1 MAVTIYDVA
10 KMAEVSPA
18 TVSRVLNNH
27 AYVNVEKRQRV
38 LDIIEKLQFKPNP
51 VARNLAW
58 ANKAP
63 QGELTAV

>member
-10 KMAEVSPA
+10 KMADVSPA

-27 AYVNVEKRQRV
+27 AYVNEEKRQRV
-38 LDIIEKLQFKPNP
+38 LGIIEQLQFKPNP

-58 ANKAP
+58 ANRPEAL
-63 QGELTAV
+63 QAAI

>member
-27 AYVNVEKRQRV
+27 AYVNEEKRQKV
-38 LDIIEKLQFKPNP
+38 LAIIEQLHFTPNP

-58 ANKAP
+58 ANKP
-63 QGELTAV
+63 QALQAVV